1 MLLYDFLEYYD
12 NWMGMV
18 RINDNNLRPLAEG
31 RVDDVVESYATL
43 MEKKVVAFGFYENV
57 LTVRIM

>member
-1 MLLYDFLEYYD
+1 
-12 NWMGMV
+12 V